1 MQGGGTVTDEP
12 KEERPAGVPEAKQ
25 AGETQWKWRWVEPTV
40 WTERMLSALEEG
52 VKGGKWYSLM
62 DKVYGLANLKSAF
75 EEVKRRKGGSGVDRE
90 TIEMFERNLEENLRR
105 LSTELASGG
114 YRPRAIKRTWI
125 EKPGSRE
132 KRPLGIPTVRDRIA
146 QAALR
151 HVLDPIF
158 ERDFAEQSYG
168 FRPKRGSKDALRR
181 VNKQLEEGKH
191 WVVDADLKSYFDTI
205 PHERLMERVEEKVSD
220 GRVTELLRT
229 YLKQEVMETMT
240 SWKPE
245 EGTPQGAVI
254 SPLLSNIYLDELD
267 QKMEKLGYEMVRY
280 ADDFVILVRSR
291 EEAEE
296 ALEEVK
302 RWTAEAGL
310 KLHPEKTKIVD
321 AREKRCGFDFL
332 GYHFEQGQ
340 RWPRKK
346 SLKKLKDTIRRKT
359 KRNNGRSLQVIIE
372 DVNRTTRGWFEYFKH
387 SHKTTFKPL
396 DGWIR
401 RRLRT
406 ILRKRKRQR
415 GEAKTKRDHQRWP
428 NAYFEE
434 QGLFTLEAAFAEAHQ
449 SSTR

>member
-1 MQGGGTVTDEP
+1 MTETT
-12 KEERPAGVPEAKQ
+12 KEKKPATVPEAKQ
-25 AGETQWKWRWVEPTV
+25 AGEAHDRWKWVEPTV

-62 DKVYGLANLKSAF
+62 DKVYRLPNLMSAYK
-75 EEVKRRKGGSGVDRE
+75 EVKRRKGGAGVDHQ
-90 TIEMFERNLEENLRR
+90 TIEMFERDLIENLTRI
-105 LSTELASGG
+105 STELASGG

-132 KRPLGIPTVRDRIA
+132 KRPLGIPTVRDRVA

-151 HVLDPIF
+151 HVLEPIF

-168 FRPKRGSKDALRR
+168 FRPKRGSKGALRR
-181 VNKQLEEGKH
+181 VKRLLEAGNH

-205 PHERLMERVEEKVSD
+205 PHERLMARVEEKVSD
-220 GRVTELLRT
+220 GRVTELLRA
-229 YLKQEVMETMT
+229 YLTQDVMEAMT
-240 SWKPE
+240 SWSPE

-267 QKMEKLGYEMVRY
+267 HKMDELGYEMVRY
-280 ADDFVILVRSR
+280 ADDFVILSRSR

-302 RWTAEAGL
+302 RWTGEAGL
-310 KLHPEKTKIVD
+310 TLHPEKTRIVD
-321 AREKRCGFDFL
+321 AREKKAGFDFL
-332 GYHFEQGQ
+332 GYHFEQGLK
-340 RWPRKK
+340 WPRKK

-396 DGWIR
+396 DQWIR

-406 ILRKRKRQR
+406 ILRRRKRQR

-434 QGLFTLEAAFAEAHQ
+434 QGLITLESAFAEARQ
-449 SSTR
+449 SSMR

>member
-1 MQGGGTVTDEP
+1 MTNTT
-12 KEERPAGVPEAKQ
+12 KEERPATVPEAKQ
-25 AGETQWKWRWVEPTV
+25 AGEIHDRWKWVEPTV

-62 DKVYGLANLKSAF
+62 DKVYRQANLMSAYK
-75 EEVKRRKGGSGVDRE
+75 EVKRRKGGPGVDHE
-90 TIEMFERNLEENLRR
+90 TIEKFERDLIENLRK

-132 KRPLGIPTVRDRIA
+132 KRPLGIPTVRDRVA

-151 HVLDPIF
+151 HVLEPIF
-158 ERDFAEQSYG
+158 EREFAEQSYG
-168 FRPKRGSKDALRR
+168 FRPKRGGKSALRR
-181 VNKQLEEGKH
+181 VNRLLEAGNH

-205 PHERLMERVEEKVSD
+205 PHERLMARVEERVSD
-220 GRVTELLRT
+220 GRITEMLRG
-229 YLKQEVMETMT
+229 YLKQGVMETT
-240 SWKPE
+240 RSWSPE

-254 SPLLSNIYLDELD
+254 SPLLSNIYLNELD
-267 QKMEKLGYEMVRY
+267 HKMVELGYEMVRY
-280 ADDFVILVRSR
+280 ADDFVILSRSR

-310 KLHPEKTKIVD
+310 TLHPEKTRIVD
-321 AREKRCGFDFL
+321 ARQEKAGFDFL
-332 GYHFEQGQ
+332 GYHFERGMK
-340 RWPRKK
+340 WPRKK
-346 SLKKLKDTIRRKT
+346 SLKKLKDTIRGKT

-396 DGWIR
+396 DSWIR

-415 GEAKTKRDHQRWP
+415 GQAKTKRDHIRWP

-434 QGLFTLEAAFAEAHQ
+434 QGLLTLEAAFEEARQ
-449 SSTR
+449 SSMR

>member
-1 MQGGGTVTDEP
+1 VRDTT
-12 KEERPAGVPEAKQ
+12 KEKKPATVPEAKQ
-25 AGETQWKWRWVEPTV
+25 AGETQGRWKWAEPTV

-62 DKVYGLANLKSAF
+62 DKVYGLANLMSAF
-75 EEVKRRKGGSGVDRE
+75 REVKRRKGGPGVDHQ
-90 TIEMFERNLEENLRR
+90 TIEMYERELIENLRK
-105 LSTELASGG
+105 LSTELASGV
-114 YRPRAIKRTWI
+114 YRPRAIKRRWI

-132 KRPLGIPTVRDRIA
+132 KRPLGIPTVRDRVA

-151 HVLDPIF
+151 HVLEPIF
-158 ERDFAEQSYG
+158 EREFAEQSYG
-168 FRPKRGSKDALRR
+168 FRPKRGGKSALRR
-181 VNKQLEEGKH
+181 VNRLLEAGNH

-205 PHERLMERVEEKVSD
+205 PHERLLSRVGEKVSD
-220 GRVTELLRT
+220 GRVMELLRA
-229 YLKQEVMETMT
+229 YLTQEVMETIAN
-240 SWKPE
+240 WRPE

-267 QKMEKLGYEMVRY
+267 HKMEELGYEMVRY
-280 ADDFVILVRSR
+280 ADDFVILSRSR

-310 KLHPEKTKIVD
+310 KLHPEKTRIVD
-321 AREKRCGFDFL
+321 ALEKKGGFDFL
-332 GYHFEQGQ
+332 GYHFEQGL

-346 SLKKLKDTIRRKT
+346 SLKKLKDTIRVKT

-415 GEAKTKRDHQRWP
+415 GQAKTMRDHIRWP

-434 QGLFTLEAAFAEAHQ
+434 QGLLTLEVAFAEARQ
-449 SSTR
+449 SSKR